1 MLNRYLYLNICSIGE
16 ELLESIKPLKQL
28 KPWVTEMWRPRR
40 RRSIFDIFD
49 EFFREFEERFA
60 EIEDE
65 MERAFRKALEEGKSE
80 TMGPYIYG
88 IRITIGPDGVPKIEE
103 FGNITRGRRGRPLIK
118 EEMEPLVDV
127 IERGDEVWVV
137 ADVPGVPKE
146 NIDVKVTER
155 TVTIKAQNER
165 KYYKVVELP
174 VEVVPESAKASYKNG
189 VLEIRL
195 KKKSGGEEKGF
206 KVQIE

>member
-1 MLNRYLYLNICSIGE
+1 
-16 ELLESIKPLKQL
+16 
-28 KPWVTEMWRPRR
+28 MWRPRR

-60 EIEDE
+60 KIEDE

-80 TMGPYIYG
+80 SVGPYIYG

-127 IERGDEVWVV
+127 IETGDEVWVV

-174 VEVVPESAKASYKNG
+174 VEVAPESAKASYKNG

>member
-1 MLNRYLYLNICSIGE
+1 
-16 ELLESIKPLKQL
+16 
-28 KPWVTEMWRPRR
+28 
-40 RRSIFDIFD
+40 
-49 EFFREFEERFA
+49 
-60 EIEDE
+60 
-65 MERAFRKALEEGKSE
+65 
-80 TMGPYIYG
+80 
-88 IRITIGPDGVPKIEE
+88 
-103 FGNITRGRRGRPLIK
+103 
-118 EEMEPLVDV
+118 
-127 IERGDEVWVV
+127 VWVV

>member
-1 MLNRYLYLNICSIGE
+1 
-16 ELLESIKPLKQL
+16 
-28 KPWVTEMWRPRR
+28 MWRPRR

-60 EIEDE
+60 EIEEE
-65 MERAFRKALEEGKSE
+65 MEREFRKIFEESKGE
-80 TMGPYIYG
+80 IRGPYVYG
-88 IRITIGPDGVPKIEE
+88 IRITIGPDGIPKVEE
-103 FGNITRGRRGRPLIK
+103 FGNIARGRRGRPLIK

-127 IERGDEVWVV
+127 IERGDEIWVV

-146 NIDVKVTER
+146 NIDVKVTEK
-155 TVTIKAQNER
+155 TLTIRAQNER

-174 VEVVPESAKASYKNG
+174 AEVIPESAKASYKNG
-189 VLEIRL
+189 VLEVRL
-195 KKKSGGEEKGF
+195 KKKTSTEEKGF

>member
-1 MLNRYLYLNICSIGE
+1 MLNRYLYLNICPMGE
-16 ELLESIKPLKQL
+16 ELLEAIKPLKQL
-28 KPWVTEMWRPRR
+28 RPWVTEMWRPRR

-80 TMGPYIYG
+80 TVGPYIYG

>member
-1 MLNRYLYLNICSIGE
+1 VRALHSSSNPTSITPSPTI
-16 ELLESIKPLKQL
+16 L
-28 KPWVTEMWRPRR
+28 PRR

-60 EIEDE
+60 EVEEE
-65 MERAFRKALEEGKSE
+65 MERAFRKAIEEGRGE
-80 TMGPYIYG
+80 VRGPYVYG
-88 IRITIGPDGVPKIEE
+88 IRITIGPDGVPKVEE
-103 FGNITRGRRGRPLIK
+103 FGNVTRGRRGRPLIK

-127 IERGDEVWVV
+127 IERGDEIWVV

-146 NIDVKVTER
+146 NVDVKVTEK

-174 VEVVPESAKASYKNG
+174 AEVVPESAKASYKNG
-189 VLEIRL
+189 VLEVRL

-206 KVQIE
+206 KVQVE